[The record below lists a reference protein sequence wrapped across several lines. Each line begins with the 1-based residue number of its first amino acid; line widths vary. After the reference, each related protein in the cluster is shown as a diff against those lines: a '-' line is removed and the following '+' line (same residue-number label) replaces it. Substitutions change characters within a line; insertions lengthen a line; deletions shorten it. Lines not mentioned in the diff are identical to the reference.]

1 MVESLEITQILLF
14 IGIGLFSARLF
25 GELFERLKLSAIVG
39 ELVAGIL
46 IGGPLF
52 LLIGVDASFFMDAG
66 SLQQFSQ
73 IGILLL
79 LFIVGLEINITDL
92 RKIGKKSLTISVTE
106 VLIALAGGFLTGYF
120 LIKQD
125 YKFALF
131 FGLLFTATSIGVT
144 VRTLSNLG
152 KLDTKVGRAALSVA
166 VLDDFLALILVLILG
181 GTLFPNPEVNPL
193 LEILYLALFIVGVVI
208 IIPQVL
214 KFLEKRFNIFS
225 RSSTH
230 HFSIGIVFA
239 LIVSLSFFASFLGF
253 SGAII
258 AFLFGLSIQRNT
270 IIVKEIK
277 ETFVKIGEGI
287 FIPLFFF
294 TVGATFQLDWRIF
307 TLANLLI
314 IPIAIGSKALGAFV
328 GSSIT
333 GFKPRE
339 ATQLAVGMM
348 PRAEIVIIIAEI
360 GLLNGIFTQ
369 DIFSMAILLVLVTVL
384 LTPFLLKLVFREKPK
399 LDIDKNEG
407 DIQESTKK
415 LDLDNSITD

>member
-1 MVESLEITQILLF
+1 MVESLEITHILLF

-25 GELFERLKLSAIVG
+25 GEFFERLKLSAIVG

-52 LLIGVDASFFMDAG
+52 LLIEIDISFFMDSG

-79 LFIVGLEINITDL
+79 LFIVGLEINIKDI
-92 RKIGKKSLTISVTE
+92 RKIGKQCLTISITE
-106 VLIALAGGFLTGYF
+106 VLVALAGGFLTGYF

-144 VRTLSNLG
+144 VRTLSSLG
-152 KLDTKVGRAALSVA
+152 KLDTRVGRAALSVA
-166 VLDDFLALILVLILG
+166 VLDDFLALILVLVLG
-181 GTLFPNPEVNPL
+181 GTLFPNPEVNPW
-193 LEILYLALFIVGVVI
+193 LEILYLAIFIVVVVL
-208 IIPQVL
+208 IIPQIL
-214 KFLEKRFNIFS
+214 KFLENKFNIFS
-225 RSSTH
+225 RSSTQ
-230 HFSIGIVFA
+230 HFSIGIIFA
-239 LIVSLSFFASFLGF
+239 LLVSLSFFASFLGF

-258 AFLFGLSIQRNT
+258 AFLLGLSIQRNT

-277 ETFVKIGEGI
+277 ETFVKIGEGV

-294 TVGATFQLDWRIF
+294 TVGATFQLDWKIF
-307 TLANLLI
+307 TLVNLLI
-314 IPIAIGSKALGAFV
+314 IPIAIGSKALGTFI
-328 GSSIT
+328 GGSIT
-333 GFKPRE
+333 GFKPIE
-339 ATQLAVGMM
+339 STQLAVGMM

-384 LTPFLLKLVFREKPK
+384 ITPLLLKLVFREKKVLEP
-399 LDIDKNEG
+399 DTPVDEITE
-407 DIQESTKK
+407 ITES
-415 LDLDNSITD
+415 

>member
-1 MVESLEITQILLF
+1 MVESLEITHILLF
-14 IGIGLFSARLF
+14 IGIGLFAARLF
-25 GELFERLKLSAIVG
+25 GEIFERLKLSAIIG

-52 LLIGVDASFFMDAG
+52 ILIGVDASFFMNAE

-79 LFIVGLEINITDL
+79 LFIVGLEINIKDL
-92 RKIGKKSLTISVTE
+92 RKIGKQCLTISITE

-120 LIKQD
+120 LLEQD
-125 YKFALF
+125 YRTALF

-152 KLDTKVGRAALSVA
+152 KLDSKVGRAVLSVA
-166 VLDDFLALILVLILG
+166 VLDDFLALILVLVLG
-181 GTLFPNPEVNPL
+181 GTLFPNPEVNPW

-208 IIPQVL
+208 IIPQVF

-225 RSSTH
+225 RSSTQY
-230 HFSIGIVFA
+230 FSIGLIFA

-277 ETFVKIGEGI
+277 ETFVKMGNGI

-294 TVGATFQLDWRIF
+294 TVGATFQLDWGIF

-314 IPIAIGSKALGAFV
+314 IPIAIGAKAIGVFV
-328 GSSIT
+328 GSSFT
-333 GFKPRE
+333 GFKPQE

-360 GLLNGIFTQ
+360 GLLNGIFSQ
-369 DIFSMAILLVLVTVL
+369 DIFSMAILLVLITVL
-384 LTPFLLKLVFREKPK
+384 VTPLLLKLVFREKPK
-399 LDIDKNEG
+399 PTTEG
-407 DIQESTKK
+407 EMSETIEK
-415 LDLDNSITD
+415 LGELTSKSD

>member
-1 MVESLEITQILLF
+1 MVESLEITHILLF

-25 GELFERLKLSAIVG
+25 GEFFERMKLSAIVG

-52 LLIGVDASFFMDAG
+52 LLIGVDVSFFMDAG
-66 SLQQFSQ
+66 TLQQFSQ

-79 LFIVGLEINITDL
+79 LFIVGLEINIKDI
-92 RKIGKKSLTISVTE
+92 RKIGKQCLTISITE
-106 VLIALAGGFLTGYF
+106 VLVALAGGFLTGYF

-144 VRTLSNLG
+144 VRTLSALG
-152 KLDTKVGRAALSVA
+152 KLDTRVGRAALSVA
-166 VLDDFLALILVLILG
+166 VLDDFLALILVLVLG
-181 GTLFPNPEVNPL
+181 GTLFPNPEVNPW
-193 LEILYLALFIVGVVI
+193 LEILYLAIFIVVVVL
-208 IIPQVL
+208 IIPQIL

-225 RSSTH
+225 RSSTQ
-230 HFSIGIVFA
+230 HFSIGIIFA
-239 LIVSLSFFASFLGF
+239 LLVSLSFFASFLGF

-258 AFLFGLSIQRNT
+258 AFLLGLSLQRNT
-270 IIVKEIK
+270 IIIKEIK
-277 ETFVKIGEGI
+277 ETFVKIGEGV

-294 TVGATFQLDWRIF
+294 MVGATFQLDWKIF
-307 TLANLLI
+307 TLVNLLL
-314 IPIAIGSKALGAFV
+314 IPIAIGSKALGTFI
-328 GSSIT
+328 GGSIT

-339 ATQLAVGMM
+339 SAQLAVGMM

-384 LTPFLLKLVFREKPK
+384 ITPLLLKLVFREKKVLEP
-399 LDIDKNEG
+399 DIPVDE
-407 DIQESTKK
+407 IMEITES
-415 LDLDNSITD
+415 NSQ

>member
-1 MVESLEITQILLF
+1 MVESLEITHILLF

-25 GELFERLKLSAIVG
+25 GEFFERMKLSAIVG

-52 LLIGVDASFFMDAG
+52 LLIGVDVSFFMDAG
-66 SLQQFSQ
+66 TLQQFSQ

-79 LFIVGLEINITDL
+79 LFIVGLEINIKDI
-92 RKIGKKSLTISVTE
+92 RKIGKQCLTISITE
-106 VLIALAGGFLTGYF
+106 VLVALAGGFLTGYF

-144 VRTLSNLG
+144 VRTLSALG
-152 KLDTKVGRAALSVA
+152 KLDTRVGRAALSVA
-166 VLDDFLALILVLILG
+166 VLDDFLALILVLVLG
-181 GTLFPNPEVNPL
+181 GTLFPNPEVNPW
-193 LEILYLALFIVGVVI
+193 LEILYLAIFIVVVVL
-208 IIPQVL
+208 IIPQTL

-225 RSSTH
+225 RSSTQ
-230 HFSIGIVFA
+230 HFSIGIIFA
-239 LIVSLSFFASFLGF
+239 LLVSLSFFASFLGF

-258 AFLFGLSIQRNT
+258 AFLLGLSLQRNS

-277 ETFVKIGEGI
+277 ETFVKIGEGV

-294 TVGATFQLDWRIF
+294 TVGATFQLDWKIF
-307 TLANLLI
+307 TLVNLLL
-314 IPIAIGSKALGAFV
+314 IPIAIGSKALGTFI
-328 GSSIT
+328 GGSIT
-333 GFKPRE
+333 GFKPIE
-339 ATQLAVGMM
+339 SAQLAIGMM

-384 LTPFLLKLVFREKPK
+384 ITPLLLKLVFREKKVLEP
-399 LDIDKNEG
+399 DTPVDEIIE
-407 DIQESTKK
+407 ITES
-415 LDLDNSITD
+415 NSP

>member
-52 LLIGVDASFFMDAG
+52 LLIGIDISFFMDSG

-79 LFIVGLEINITDL
+79 LFIVGLEINIKDI
-92 RKIGKKSLTISVTE
+92 RKIGKQCLTISITE
-106 VLIALAGGFLTGYF
+106 VLVALTGGFLTGYF

-144 VRTLSNLG
+144 VRTLSSLG

-166 VLDDFLALILVLILG
+166 VLDDFLALILVLVLG
-181 GTLFPNPEVNPL
+181 GTLFPNPDVNPW
-193 LEILYLALFIVGVVI
+193 LEILYLAIFIVGVVI
-208 IIPQVL
+208 IIPQIL
-214 KFLEKRFNIFS
+214 KLLERRFNIFS
-225 RSSTH
+225 RSSTQ
-230 HFSIGIVFA
+230 HFSIGIIFA
-239 LIVSLSFFASFLGF
+239 LLVSLSFFASFLGF

-258 AFLFGLSIQRNT
+258 AFLLGLSIQQNT

-294 TVGATFQLDWRIF
+294 TVGATFQLDWKIF

-314 IPIAIGSKALGAFV
+314 IPIAIGSKAIGTFIGGTV
-328 GSSIT
+328 T

-339 ATQLAVGMM
+339 STQLAVGMM

-384 LTPFLLKLVFREKPK
+384 ITPLLLKLVFREKK
-399 LDIDKNEG
+399 VLDPDNPLDEIIE
-407 DIQESTKK
+407 ITESQ
-415 LDLDNSITD
+415 NQ